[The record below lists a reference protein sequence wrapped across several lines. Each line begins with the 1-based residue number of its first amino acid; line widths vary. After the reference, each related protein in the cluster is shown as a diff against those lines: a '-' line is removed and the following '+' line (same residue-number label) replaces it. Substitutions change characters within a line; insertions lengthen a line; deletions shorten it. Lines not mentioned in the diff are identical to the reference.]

1 MKNFNIEDAKKGAK
15 IVTREGKNVKILLYD
30 RDSKQFP
37 IVVIIE
43 NRKVIQVTKK
53 GKYYLDRNSK
63 FDLMIDDEKE

>member
-1 MKNFNIEDAKKGAK
+1 MKNFNIEDADIDHV
-15 IVTREGKNVKILLYD
+15 IVIREGKNVKILLYD